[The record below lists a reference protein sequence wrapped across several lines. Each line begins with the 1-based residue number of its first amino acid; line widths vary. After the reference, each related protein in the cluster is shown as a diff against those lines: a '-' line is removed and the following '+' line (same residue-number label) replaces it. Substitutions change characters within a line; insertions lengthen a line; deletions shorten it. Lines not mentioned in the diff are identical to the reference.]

1 MWTFFLEN
9 RDRITVKQLP
19 KYAKRPEFNPIE
31 FDHQKIKKQATH
43 LRYFPTF
50 DDLVEKVD
58 EKLELF
64 TTLPSEVLSLMGR
77 YVGSLGQE
85 VD

>member
-1 MWTFFLEN
+1 MKAFFYDN
-9 RDRITVKQLP
+9 IDRITVKQLP

-31 FDHQKIKKQATH
+31 FLWKKIKKQTTR

-50 DDLVEKVD
+50 NDLVEKVD

-77 YVGSLGQE
+77 YVRSLGEE
-85 VD
+85 VG

>member
-1 MWTFFLEN
+1 MF
-9 RDRITVKQLP
+9 
-19 KYAKRPEFNPIE
+19 
-31 FDHQKIKKQATH
+31 
-43 LRYFPTF
+43 FPTF

-77 YVGSLGQE
+77 YVRSLGQE